1 VAVNFESLPDFAAI
15 QQIAAALWR
24 RRATVFVGAGFSR
37 NAELT
42 SPQAPLPPL
51 WWDLEEAM
59 KVKLYGAD
67 RKLAP
72 GDPLKLAEEYRA
84 LFGQAALDDFVRE
97 NVRDI
102 TWRPGAAHVALLE
115 LPWSDVLTT
124 NYDTLLERGAQEVNG
139 FNYEPVRLEADLAHA
154 RAPRIV
160 KLHGTIGVSDHFVFA
175 EEDYRTYPTRHA
187 AFVNFARQS
196 FIENELCLLGFSGD
210 DPNFLQWSGWVRDH
224 LGSST
229 RRIYLV
235 GLLELS
241 AAKRKYLEARNIA
254 PIDLAPLVQNLDKA
268 EQHGAAASKFLDYL
282 RGAKPEATWDWQPN
296 PLSDGGTIDD
306 LQRVHADPTFAAE
319 VFRRELKLWRKDRLS
334 YPGWLICPRGVS
346 SLLAFTHAPTPNAT
360 NMSALNEDERA
371 QVVFEFIWR
380 QHMALR
386 RLDPSV
392 AKLAEDF
399 ADPSHTCGLS
409 KNDQLALASVLVN
422 TARAEDDD
430 AAFDRCIAFIEKHA
444 GEGSDYRADAAYQ
457 RALRSRDRRDL
468 AAVEAML
475 PSINAPDPVWGLRRA
490 ALLSDL
496 GEPAQAEAVVTTA
509 LAELRRRQRQDR
521 NDVWVISRRAWAEW
535 FARAIDRSKLTSFTR
550 WTEEF
555 RISLSDPWVI
565 RDDIASQLQETLK
578 KRRDDEDLKPK
589 FAPGRFIDPSRTIH
603 LVADLNGPQEA
614 FRRLVED
621 AGVPYRLD
629 LVNMLGDAVQD
640 LAALTDRTSANDW
653 LRLIGMLR
661 QRSDPVIERD
671 FSRVAVAA
679 ISPTDRANIV
689 AALRQELVY
698 WRRKSSINTNSSKFE
713 RLALIVELLARFVVC
728 ADNDTAEASLR
739 LALELGVDGSL
750 RHRWL
755 FEPIANL
762 AEFSL
767 EAVLPERRE
776 QFIGA
781 FLAFPTAGEFGLSD
795 LDQFPRASSWLGQIR
810 TLPANLDPSWAPD
823 VERLLSR
830 IEHRAHPAEPMLR
843 LWHLMRSDLLG
854 RAEVARYAAAL
865 WSNLDDGDPP
875 LPQDHPFYPSTLL
888 SLPRPEGVDVEERVA
903 RRLFD
908 SPDKLTLVELQ
919 GFQLLEDGLL
929 KPTAV
934 QARALFDH
942 LVAWRPKPFAS
953 PLHQAFETR
962 EVAQKANAVARAL
975 GGVIMPALEQCD
987 LTGERLMALV
997 AFLDEVGDSEALAA
1011 LTYFI
1016 GALPAQSADITAR
1029 LRRALFMADAD
1040 WVQAAV
1046 RALVVWAQQ
1055 PRLPL
1060 PESMADRLVSAFE
1073 ARRWP
1078 GLVSTVYGLRRLVE
1092 LSVLTLAQCDR
1103 LDGPLD
1109 ALIQETT
1116 YEQVRRS
1123 SVEAISASLVRREC
1137 VGLANALSQKGL
1149 AGVAAEAWL
1158 ELAPDDPLPEVRYAL
1173 GDE

>member
-1 VAVNFESLPDFAAI
+1 
-15 QQIAAALWR
+15 
-24 RRATVFVGAGFSR
+24 
-37 NAELT
+37 
-42 SPQAPLPPL
+42 
-51 WWDLEEAM
+51 M

-97 NVRDI
+97 SVRDI

-282 RGAKPEATWDWQPN
+282 GGAKPEATWDWQPN
-296 PLSDGGTIDD
+296 PLSDGGRIDD

-334 YPGWLICPRGVS
+334 YPGWLICPKGIS

-371 QVVFEFIWR
+371 QVVFEFAWR

-392 AKLAEDF
+392 STLAENF
-399 ADPSHTCGLS
+399 ADPSYICGLS
-409 KNDQLALASVLVN
+409 KNEQLALASILVN

-468 AAVEAML
+468 AAVEAIL

-509 LAELRRRQRQDR
+509 LAELRSRQRQDR

-535 FARAIDRSKLTSFTR
+535 FARAIDRSKLTGFTR

-555 RISLSDPWVI
+555 RISHSDPWVI
-565 RDDIASQLQETLK
+565 RDEIASQLQESLK
-578 KRRDDEDLKPK
+578 KRRDDENLKPK
-589 FAPGRFIDPSRTIH
+589 FEPGRFIDPSRTIH

-614 FRRLVED
+614 FRRFVED
-621 AGVPYRLD
+621 AGVPYHLD
-629 LVNMLGDAVQD
+629 RVNMLGEAVQD
-640 LAALTDRTSANDW
+640 LAGLTDRASVYDW
-653 LRLIGMLR
+653 LRLVSMLR
-661 QRSDPVIERD
+661 QSSDLVVDRD

-679 ISPTDRANIV
+679 IAPADRANIIT
-689 AALRQELVY
+689 ALRQEVNY
-698 WRRKSSINTNSSKFE
+698 WRRKSSIATNSSTVE

-728 ADNDTAEASLR
+728 ADNDTAEASFR
-739 LALELGVDGSL
+739 FALELATDVSL
-750 RHRWL
+750 RYRWL
-755 FEPIANL
+755 FQQIANL

-767 EAVLPERRE
+767 EAILPARRE
-776 QFIGA
+776 QFIGDI
-781 FLAFPTAGEFGLSD
+781 LAFPSASEVGLSD
-795 LDQFPRASSWLGQIR
+795 NDQFPRSSSWLGKIR
-810 TLPANLDPSWAPD
+810 TLPANADPAWAPD
-823 VERLLSR
+823 VERLLR
-830 IEHRAHPAEPMLR
+830 QIERGTQPNEPMLR
-843 LWHLMRSDLLG
+843 LWHLMRSNLLSPT
-854 RAEVARYAAAL
+854 EIARYAGAL
-865 WSNLDDGDPP
+865 WANLDDGDPP
-875 LPQDHPFYPSTLL
+875 LPQGHPFYPSTLL
-888 SLPRPEGVDVEERVA
+888 SLPRPEGIDVDDRVA

-908 SPDKLTLVELQ
+908 APDKLTLVELQ
-919 GFQLLEDGLL
+919 GFQLLEDGPL
-929 KPTAV
+929 KPTAD

-942 LVAWRPKPFAS
+942 LVAWRPTPFAS
-953 PLHQAFETR
+953 PLHQAFETH
-962 EVAQKANAVARAL
+962 EVSRKANAIARAL
-975 GGVIMPALEQCD
+975 GGVIVPALQSSD
-987 LTGERLMALV
+987 LDVARLEALV
-997 AFLDEVGDSEALAA
+997 EFLDKVGDPEILSS

-1016 GALPAQSADITAR
+1016 NALPSQSTNITAR
-1029 LRRALFMADAD
+1029 LRRALFTTDAE

-1046 RALVVWAQQ
+1046 RALVVWSQQ
-1055 PRLPL
+1055 TQQVL
-1060 PESMADRLVSAFE
+1060 PEAMADRLVSTFE

-1078 GLVSTVYGLRRLVE
+1078 GLVSVVYGLRRLTE
-1092 LSVLTLAQCDR
+1092 LGALTPAQCDR

-1109 ALIQETT
+1109 ALIEETT
-1116 YEQVRRS
+1116 YVQVRRN

-1137 VGLANALSQKGL
+1137 VGLAHALSQKGL
-1149 AGVAAEAWL
+1149 AGVASEAWL
-1158 ELAPDDPLPEVRYAL
+1158 KLAPDDPLPEVRYAL